1 MKQLWVDNVLSKM
14 KLIVIGR
21 CDYSVDVDLFLFSDA
36 IIYCIVKIVMFWK
49 LETFRIVYV

>member
-21 CDYSVDVDLFLFSDA
+21 CDYFVDVDLFLFSDA

-49 LETFRIVYV
+49 LETFGIVYV